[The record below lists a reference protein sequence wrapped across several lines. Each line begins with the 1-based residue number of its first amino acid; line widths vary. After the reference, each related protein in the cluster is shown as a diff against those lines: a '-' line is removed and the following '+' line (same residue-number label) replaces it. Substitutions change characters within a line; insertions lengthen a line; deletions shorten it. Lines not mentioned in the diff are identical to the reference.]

1 MTCPILLTK
10 YGLPGSLQLM
20 HLSSLP
26 PIICDMLFH
35 LGHFLK
41 ALGKEQPE
49 GSRLIM
55 DSPISTKKYA

>member
-1 MTCPILLTK
+1 
-10 YGLPGSLQLM
+10 
-20 HLSSLP
+20 
-26 PIICDMLFH
+26 MLGFFPY
-35 LGHFLK
+35 LGHFLR